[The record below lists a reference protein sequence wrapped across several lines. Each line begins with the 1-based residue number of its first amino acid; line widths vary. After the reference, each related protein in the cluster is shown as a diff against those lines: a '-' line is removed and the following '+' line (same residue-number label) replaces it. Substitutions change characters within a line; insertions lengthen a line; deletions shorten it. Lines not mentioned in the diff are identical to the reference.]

1 MTSTIKYNTIKI
13 DNQNIFYRESGDKK
27 NPTLILLHGFPSSS
41 HQYRHLLADN
51 KLTEKFHLIAP
62 DYIGYGQ
69 SSMPS
74 TKEFEYTF
82 DNLSVVTEKL
92 INALSIEK
100 YSLYVFDYG
109 APIGYRL
116 ALRNPEKIQSFI
128 VQNGNAYDEGI
139 DNAFWANVKK
149 YWAEPT
155 KKENIDFVLGLITAQ
170 TTQWQYLNGV
180 QEKDKSLVAPDGY
193 VSDQYYLDRPGNG
206 EIQAQLLFDYGT
218 NPAKYPAFQQY
229 FRQYQPPML
238 IVWGKNDEIFPA
250 EGAYPYKKDI
260 KNLDF
265 HLFETGHFT
274 LETHHQEISHL
285 INQFLTKNIINN
297 HGKSSN

>member
-1 MTSTIKYNTIKI
+1 M
-13 DNQNIFYRESGDKK
+13 
-27 NPTLILLHGFPSSS
+27 GFPSSS
-41 HQYRHLLADN
+41 HQYRHLLADD

-82 DNLSVVTEKL
+82 ENLSVVTEKF

-155 KKENIDFVLGLITAQ
+155 KQENIDFVLGLITAQ

-193 VSDQYYLDRPGNG
+193 ISDQYYLDRPGNG

-218 NPAKYPAFQQY
+218 NPSKYPQFQDY

-250 EGAYPYKKDI
+250 DGAYPYKRDL

-274 LETHHQEISHL
+274 LETHHREI
-285 INQFLTKNIINN
+285 
-297 HGKSSN
+297 